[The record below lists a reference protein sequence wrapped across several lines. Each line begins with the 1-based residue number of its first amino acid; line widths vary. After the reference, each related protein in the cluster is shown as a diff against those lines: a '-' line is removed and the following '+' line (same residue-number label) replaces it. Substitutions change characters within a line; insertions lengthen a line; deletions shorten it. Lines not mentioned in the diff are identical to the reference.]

1 VYSQDALEKLKP
13 RSKVAVPLGEM
24 HGDVKERLEEVF
36 GSRFARIIGNDGGW
50 ARSLLG
56 MPE

>member
-1 VYSQDALEKLKP
+1 MD
-13 RSKVAVPLGEM
+13 
-24 HGDVKERLEEVF
+24 GDVKERLEEVF
-36 GSRFARIIGNDGGW
+36 GSRFARIIGTDRGW